1 VRPCPRGRWREQYE
15 ALRSHALGEAPV
27 AFVPLGLGIL
37 QRFGLAAW
45 MATATTNTLPDF
57 VGRRPSAPACP
68 GHGGA
73 RAEQSELVEVL
84 ASLTVS
90 IVKGECP

>member
-1 VRPCPRGRWREQYE
+1 
-15 ALRSHALGEAPV
+15 
-27 AFVPLGLGIL
+27 
-37 QRFGLAAW
+37 
-45 MATATTNTLPDF
+45 
-57 VGRRPSAPACP
+57 VGRRPSAPACA